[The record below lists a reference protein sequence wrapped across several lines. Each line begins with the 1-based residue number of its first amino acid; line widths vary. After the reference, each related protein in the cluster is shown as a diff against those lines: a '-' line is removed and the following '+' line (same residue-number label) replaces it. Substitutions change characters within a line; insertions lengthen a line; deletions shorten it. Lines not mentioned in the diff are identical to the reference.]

1 VQESLR
7 YNAGCFSGPETAP
20 EIVEPYMILE
30 IGAVLAGLVLLVWSA
45 DQFVVGA
52 AATARHLGMS
62 PLLVGLTIVSIGTS
76 APEMFVSAM
85 AALDNAGNLAIGNA
99 IGSNITNIG
108 LVLGITALIAPIPI
122 QKQMMKKEL
131 PLLLVVS
138 VIGGLVLLDLSLNLM
153 DSMILLAAFLISMFI
168 LFRFQGD
175 SGEPAMDEEE
185 AEAIEHTSTAKA
197 LVLLVA
203 GLAVLMVSSKLL
215 VWGATGIAQTLGV
228 SDLVIG
234 LTIVAIGTSLPEL
247 AASVASALKGH
258 HDIAIGNV
266 IGSNLFN
273 LLIVMPVPGLITI
286 TAVEPDA
293 FNRDYMVMMGL
304 TTALILLI
312 MLNFRNGRVG
322 RFSGVL
328 LTGSY
333 VAYLA
338 SLFMVNQ

>member
-1 VQESLR
+1 LLPDIIELCYLSVASRIAECVRRTNQILGSQCSAGATAAQPCQSRCNCVQESLR

-138 VIGGLVLLDLSLNLM
+138 VIG
-153 DSMILLAAFLISMFI
+153 
-168 LFRFQGD
+168 
-175 SGEPAMDEEE
+175 
-185 AEAIEHTSTAKA
+185 
-197 LVLLVA
+197 
-203 GLAVLMVSSKLL
+203 
-215 VWGATGIAQTLGV
+215 
-228 SDLVIG
+228 
-234 LTIVAIGTSLPEL
+234 
-247 AASVASALKGH
+247 
-258 HDIAIGNV
+258 
-266 IGSNLFN
+266 
-273 LLIVMPVPGLITI
+273 
-286 TAVEPDA
+286 
-293 FNRDYMVMMGL
+293 
-304 TTALILLI
+304 
-312 MLNFRNGRVG
+312 
-322 RFSGVL
+322 
-328 LTGSY
+328 
-333 VAYLA
+333 
-338 SLFMVNQ
+338 